1 MQNDREDWTPP
12 SRARSA
18 HALKRAEVVLAMDQK
33 GCTILSSPALSRLS
47 GVSVR
52 PCWAWLKGLPVSQ
65 ATDRQIRQ
73 ALGLPLRAA

>member
-1 MQNDREDWTPP
+1 MQIDRNWTPP
-12 SRARSA
+12 STPRSA
-18 HALKRAEVVLAMDQK
+18 HALRRSEVVLAMDQK

-52 PCWAWLKGLPVSQ
+52 PCWAWLKGLPVSRE
-65 ATDRQIRQ
+65 TDRQIRQ

>member
-1 MQNDREDWTPP
+1 MEERTWTAP
-12 SRARSA
+12 STPRSA

-33 GCTILSSPALSRLS
+33 GCTILSSPALSRLT

-52 PCWAWLKGLPVSQ
+52 PCWAWLRGLPVSQ
-65 ATDRQIRQ
+65 QTDRQIRQ